1 MIVNVL
7 YVLYL
12 FVKNYIQIAICIT
25 IKRVLKR
32 YIYPEITLKY
42 AYKKV

>member
-1 MIVNVL
+1 MLVNVL
-7 YVLYL
+7 SVLYL
-12 FVKNYIQIAICIT
+12 FVKNYIQINMCIT
-25 IKRVLKR
+25 IKGVLKR